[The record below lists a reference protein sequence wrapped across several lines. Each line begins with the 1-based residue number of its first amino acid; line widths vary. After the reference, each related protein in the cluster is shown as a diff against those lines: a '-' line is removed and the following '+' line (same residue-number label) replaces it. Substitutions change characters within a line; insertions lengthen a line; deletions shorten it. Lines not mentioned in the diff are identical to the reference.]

1 MTDPGETGVM
11 SNDAY
16 DPRFLDGVRYFNLR
30 DFFEAHE
37 SWEDLWTDYQGP
49 LRRFYQGLIQV
60 AVCLH
65 HFGNGNM
72 HGTRKLYY
80 SSVAYLEKYGAH
92 QDGVN
97 LVQLLAEL
105 KACCQPVIDQ
115 GEPLTRVEIQLE
127 LVPEIHLDPPPTA
140 CSSNDAVTPGD

>member
-1 MTDPGETGVM
+1 M

-16 DPRFLDGVRYFNLR
+16 DPRFLDGVRYFNMR

-80 SSVAYLEKYGAH
+80 SSVAYLEKYGTH

-97 LVQLLAEL
+97 LVRLLAEL
-105 KACCQPVIDQ
+105 QACCRPVIDQ
-115 GEPLTRVEIQLE
+115 GEPLTRVEIQPE
-127 LVPEIHLDPPPTA
+127 LIPRIQLDPPPTPH
-140 CSSNDAVTPGD
+140 SSNDAARPGD

>member
-1 MTDPGETGVM
+1 M

-49 LRRFYQGLIQV
+49 LRQFYQGLIQV

-65 HFGNGNM
+65 HFSQAQ
-72 HGTRKLYY
+72 R
-80 SSVAYLEKYGAH
+80 
-92 QDGVN
+92 
-97 LVQLLAEL
+97 
-105 KACCQPVIDQ
+105 
-115 GEPLTRVEIQLE
+115 R
-127 LVPEIHLDPPPTA
+127 
-140 CSSNDAVTPGD
+140 